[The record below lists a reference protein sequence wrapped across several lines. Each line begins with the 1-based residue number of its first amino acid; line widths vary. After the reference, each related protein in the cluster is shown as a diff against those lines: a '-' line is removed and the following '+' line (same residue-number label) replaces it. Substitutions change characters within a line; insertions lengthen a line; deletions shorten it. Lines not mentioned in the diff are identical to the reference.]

1 MLLHIAS
8 ANPFLWVNSF
18 EYQRVSDKIKN
29 DVNTKLKSP
38 MPIYSWDIVSGIVDF
53 NKGVTIE
60 ESTGI
65 ATQPIDFLKSKGYSC
80 IMITYDYHLYIDDIR
95 VWRYV
100 LNSLDNFKNHAKTL
114 INISPS
120 KELPREINRYVTMLD
135 FSLPTRQELF
145 VTAKK
150 YIDDRKGEIK
160 AQYFEQYDEEY
171 IMDIAKSAVGLTD
184 FELENALSLSLAD
197 YSQITKSYIMEQRQ
211 QMVRKNGCL
220 ELHDSTQGFEAIIG
234 LDVLKP
240 FAKQMVLSGK
250 GKGILLLGHPG
261 VAKTLFAKCLGKETN
276 RPTIIFDTGRL
287 MGSLVGQ
294 TEAWTQSA
302 LDVLESQD
310 EAIVFMDEIEKALS
324 GTKSSSN
331 DSSIRQGKLILQW
344 MNDRKAGTY
353 FIATSNDISSLPPEF
368 LRAERWDAIF
378 FLGLPTKKECQEMLE
393 HFCNQYKIPKSN
405 IDLSNWTG
413 AEIKSLCR
421 LSSSLSV
428 GLEDASKYI
437 QPIYK
442 VSPESIAWLENWAS
456 TRCINASSID

>member
-8 ANPFLWVNSF
+8 ANPFLWVKSF
-18 EYQRVSDKIKN
+18 EYQRVSNKIKH
-29 DVNTKLKSP
+29 DINTILKSP
-38 MPIYSWDIVSGIVDF
+38 MPIFCWDIVSGIIDY
-53 NKGVTIE
+53 NTGVTIE
-60 ESTGI
+60 ESTGLS
-65 ATQPIDFLKSKGYSC
+65 TQPIDFLKKRKSSC
-80 IMITYDYHLYIDDIR
+80 VMITYDYHLYIEQIN

-100 LNSLDNFKNHAKTL
+100 LNSLDNFKSEAKTL

-120 KELPREINRYVTMLD
+120 RELPQEINRYVTMLD
-135 FSLPTRQELF
+135 FSLPSRKELF
-145 VTAKK
+145 DTAKK
-150 YIDDRKGEIK
+150 YIDDRKNEIK
-160 AQYFEQYDEEY
+160 EEYFSTYTDEY

-197 YSQITKSYIMEQRQ
+197 FSQITKSYIMEQRQ
-211 QMVRKNGCL
+211 QMVKKNGCL
-220 ELHDSTQGFEAIIG
+220 ELHESKQGFEAVIG
-234 LDVLKP
+234 LKVLKP
-240 FAKQMVLSGK
+240 FAKKMVLSGN

-294 TEAWTQSA
+294 TEAWTEEA
-302 LDVLESQD
+302 LNVLESQD

-324 GTKSSSN
+324 GTKSGSN

-344 MNDRKAGTY
+344 MNDRKANTY
-353 FIATSNDISSLPPEF
+353 LIATSNDISSLPPEF

-378 FLGLPTKKECQEMLE
+378 FLDLPTEDEGREMLD
-393 HFCNQYKIPKSN
+393 HFCELYKVQKNDVDIT
-405 IDLSNWTG
+405 NWTG

-421 LSSSLSV
+421 LTSSLV
-428 GLEDASKYI
+428 VDLKEASKYI

-442 VSPESIAWLENWAS
+442 VSPESIEWLRNWAS
-456 TRCINASSID
+456 TRCINASVLT